1 MPRCNTCG
9 TVATEGVHFCPRCGA
24 SMTAPAPETTPA
36 PTLATT
42 PSPDAPPPPP
52 PPPYAAPQYQYP
64 AQYGPGRPASATN
77 GLAVASLVLGIIT
90 LCGIGSIL
98 AVIFGYIGKGQ
109 IDRSGGT
116 QSGRGLAIA
125 GIVLGWVGIGL
136 LVLFIVLAIIGAI
149 TDSGSSQ
156 QGLALV

>member
-1 MPRCNTCG
+1 
-9 TVATEGVHFCPRCGA
+9 
-24 SMTAPAPETTPA
+24 MTAPAADTAPA
-36 PTLATT
+36 PPQAMT
-42 PSPDAPPPPP
+42 PSPGAPRPPPPP
-52 PPPYAAPQYQYP
+52 PPPYAAAQYQYP
-64 AQYGPGRPASATN
+64 AQYGPGRPASTTN

-98 AVIFGYIGKGQ
+98 AVIFGYVGKGQ

-125 GIVLGWVGIGL
+125 GIVLGWVGIGI
-136 LVLFIVLAIIGAI
+136 LVLFIVLGIIGAI

-156 QGLALV
+156 QGLALL